1 MQRVFLEDVQNPI
14 MIINALITASPVCLL
29 SHLNDLCF
37 LFKVNT
43 GKISS
48 TDDIRQER
56 RNKQNPNGY
65 LTSLMPKHMGQSS
78 LGYLTQPCKLVYT

>member
-14 MIINALITASPVCLL
+14 MIINALITASSVCLL

-37 LFKVNT
+37 LFKVNP

-56 RNKQNPNGY
+56 RNKQNPM
-65 LTSLMPKHMGQSS
+65 SP
-78 LGYLTQPCKLVYT
+78 